1 MICAATR
8 EACSRTSS
16 FLLHSL
22 ITNPLS
28 FLIAIHFGISLIYSP
43 KQLRLLSLQEKGK
56 TQHPQPERGKK

>member
-1 MICAATR
+1 MICASTW

-22 ITNPLS
+22 IINPLS
-28 FLIAIHFGISLIYSP
+28 FLIAIHFEISLIYSP

-56 TQHPQPERGKK
+56 TRHPQPE